1 MKIVVDTNVV
11 FSTLLNTNSNIAGI
25 IFNSEG
31 CFEFYAC
38 SHMRQEIRRHWDK
51 LISIS
56 KLSEEQL
63 ELSYDLTLSK
73 LHFINEEIIP
83 LEIWESAEN
92 VVSLI
97 DEDDIDFVAL
107 TAFLKASLWTGD
119 KPLYLHLKK
128 MSFPTLNVSEM
139 LEIRSKHLG

>member
-1 MKIVVDTNVV
+1 VKIVVDTNVV

-25 IFNSEG
+25 LFNSDG

-38 SHMRQEIRRHWDK
+38 SYMRQEIRRHWHK

-63 ELSYDLTLSK
+63 ELSYALVLSK

-83 LEIWESAEN
+83 LKIWESAEN
-92 VVSLI
+92 MVSLI

-107 TAFLKASLWTGD
+107 TIFINATLWTGD

-128 MSFPTLNVSEM
+128 LSFPTVNVSEM
-139 LEIRSKHLG
+139 LEIRSKRLG